1 MDPAGR
7 RRAAA
12 WVAALAVLAGG
23 TAAGRLALEPEASR
37 IGRIRDPS
45 WLPDGKLVRLVS
57 LGQHL
62 TLSDLYWLKCV
73 FYVGEGVLDPYR
85 GWAALYPLAEIV
97 TDLDPRYGY
106 AYQVAGSNLSGLA
119 HRYEESDRL
128 LLKGMRNVPD
138 RWSLPFVYAVN
149 KFLYEG
155 DYAEAAR
162 YARRAAEV
170 GHRPH
175 LALLAANLSL
185 VTDDEHEYRVAAEFL
200 RESIAQADSD
210 ELRRELEQRLVKVTT
225 YEVLSRVEK
234 TVAAFRERHVRLPL
248 ALSELVADGEL
259 AEIPRDPSGGILL
272 YDPSTGA
279 VRSSVL
285 GARSPVRVT
294 RHPR

>member
-1 MDPAGR
+1 VAL
-7 RRAAA
+7 A
-12 WVAALAVLAGG
+12 AALAVLAGG
-23 TAAGRLALEPEASR
+23 AAAGRALLEPEASR

-45 WLPDGKLVRLVS
+45 WLPEGRLVRAGS
-57 LGQHL
+57 LGQRL
-62 TLSDLYWLKCV
+62 TLSDVYWLKCV

-97 TDLDPRYGY
+97 TDLDPRFGY

-119 HRYEESDRL
+119 GRYEESDRL

-155 DYAEAAR
+155 DYLEAAR

-185 VTDDEHEYRVAAEFL
+185 VTDAEQEYQIAAEFL

-210 ELRRELEQRLVKVTT
+210 DLRRQLEERLVKVKT
-225 YEVLSRVEK
+225 YDVLSHVEK
-234 TVAAFRERHVRLPL
+234 AIAAFRDRHIRLPL
-248 ALSELVADGEL
+248 DLSELVAERLIPEL
-259 AEIPRDPSGGILL
+259 PGDPSGGAIL
-272 YDPSTGA
+272 YDGATGA

-285 GARSPVRVT
+285 GARNPLRVT
-294 RHPR
+294 QRPR

>member
-1 MDPAGR
+1 MAL
-7 RRAAA
+7 A
-12 WVAALAVLAGG
+12 AALAVLAGG
-23 TAAGRLALEPEASR
+23 AAAGRALLEPEASR

-45 WLPDGKLVRLVS
+45 WLPEGRLVRAGS
-57 LGQHL
+57 LGQRL
-62 TLSDLYWLKCV
+62 TLSDVYWLKCV

-97 TDLDPRYGY
+97 TDLDPRFGY

-119 HRYEESDRL
+119 GRYEESDRL

-155 DYAEAAR
+155 DYLEAAR

-185 VTDDEHEYRVAAEFL
+185 VTDAEQEYQIAAEFL

-210 ELRRELEQRLVKVTT
+210 DLRRQLEERLVKVKT
-225 YEVLSRVEK
+225 YEVLSHVEK
-234 TVAAFRERHVRLPL
+234 AIAAFRDRHIRLPL
-248 ALSELVADGEL
+248 DLSELVAERLIPEL
-259 AEIPRDPSGGILL
+259 PGDPSGGAIL
-272 YDPSTGA
+272 YDGATGA

-285 GARSPVRVT
+285 GARNPLRVT
-294 RHPR
+294 QRPR

>member
-1 MDPAGR
+1 VAL
-7 RRAAA
+7 A
-12 WVAALAVLAGG
+12 AALAVLAGG
-23 TAAGRLALEPEASR
+23 AAAGRAALEPEASR

-45 WLPDGKLVRLVS
+45 WLPDGRLVRLLS
-57 LGQHL
+57 LGQRL
-62 TLSDLYWLKCV
+62 TLADLDWLKCV
-73 FYVGEGVLDPYR
+73 FYVGEGVLEPYR

-97 TDLDPRYGY
+97 TDLDPRFGY

-119 HRYEESDRL
+119 GRYEESDRL

-155 DYAEAAR
+155 DYPEAAR

-185 VTDDEHEYRVAAEFL
+185 VTDEQQEYRIAAEFL

-210 ELRRELEQRLVKVTT
+210 DLRLQLQERLVKVRT
-225 YEVLSRVEK
+225 YEALSRVEK
-234 TVAAFRERHVRLPL
+234 AVAAFRDSHVRLPL
-248 ALSELVADGEL
+248 SLSELVAEGL
-259 AEIPRDPSGGILL
+259 IPEIPRDPSGGTIL
-272 YDPSTGA
+272 YDSMTGA

-285 GARSPVRVT
+285 GARNPLRVT
-294 RHPR
+294 KQPR

>member
-1 MDPAGR
+1 MAL
-7 RRAAA
+7 A
-12 WVAALAVLAGG
+12 AALAVLAGG
-23 TAAGRLALEPEASR
+23 AAAGRALLEPEASR

-45 WLPDGKLVRLVS
+45 WLPEGRLVRAGS
-57 LGQHL
+57 LGQRL
-62 TLSDLYWLKCV
+62 TLSDVYWLKCV

-97 TDLDPRYGY
+97 TDLDPRFGY

-119 HRYEESDRL
+119 GRYEESDRL

-155 DYAEAAR
+155 DYLEAAR

-185 VTDDEHEYRVAAEFL
+185 VTDAEQEYQIAAEFL

-210 ELRRELEQRLVKVTT
+210 DLRRQLEERLVKVKT
-225 YEVLSRVEK
+225 YEVLSHVEK
-234 TVAAFRERHVRLPL
+234 AIAAFRDRHIRLPL
-248 ALSELVADGEL
+248 DLSELVAEKLIPEL
-259 AEIPRDPSGGILL
+259 PGDPSGGAIL
-272 YDPSTGA
+272 YDGATGA

-285 GARSPVRVT
+285 GARNPLRVT
-294 RHPR
+294 RQPR

>member
-1 MDPAGR
+1 VAL
-7 RRAAA
+7 A
-12 WVAALAVLAGG
+12 AALAVLAGG
-23 TAAGRLALEPEASR
+23 AAAGRALLEPEASR

-45 WLPDGKLVRLVS
+45 WLPEGRLVRAGS
-57 LGQHL
+57 LGQRL
-62 TLSDLYWLKCV
+62 TLSDVYWLKCV

-97 TDLDPRYGY
+97 TDLDPRFGY

-119 HRYEESDRL
+119 GRYEESDRL

-155 DYAEAAR
+155 DYLEAAR

-185 VTDDEHEYRVAAEFL
+185 VTDAEQEYQIAAEFL

-210 ELRRELEQRLVKVTT
+210 DLRRQLEERLVKVKT
-225 YEVLSRVEK
+225 YEVLSHVEK
-234 TVAAFRERHVRLPL
+234 AIAAFRDRHIRLPL
-248 ALSELVADGEL
+248 DLSELVAERLIPEL
-259 AEIPRDPSGGILL
+259 PGDPSGGAIL
-272 YDPSTGA
+272 YDGATGA

-285 GARSPVRVT
+285 GARNPLRVT
-294 RHPR
+294 QRPR

>member
-1 MDPAGR
+1 LALT
-7 RRAAA
+7 
-12 WVAALAVLAGG
+12 AALVTLAGG
-23 TAAGRLALEPEASR
+23 AAASRALLEPEASR

-45 WLPDGKLVRLVS
+45 WLPDGRLVRLIS
-57 LGQHL
+57 LGQRL
-62 TLSDLYWLKCV
+62 ALSDFYWLKCV

-119 HRYEESDRL
+119 GRYQESDRL

-155 DYAEAAR
+155 DFAEAAR
-162 YARRAAEV
+162 YARRAAEI
-170 GHRPH
+170 GRRPH

-185 VTDDEHEYRVAAEFL
+185 VSDEEQEYRLAAEFL
-200 RESIAQADSD
+200 RESIAQADSED
-210 ELRRELEQRLVKVTT
+210 LRRQLEERLVKVRT
-225 YEVLSRVEK
+225 YEVLSRIEK
-234 TVAAFRERHVRLPL
+234 AVRAFRDRHLRLPL
-248 ALSELVADGEL
+248 GLSELAAEGL
-259 AEIPRDPSGGILL
+259 IPEIPRDPAGGTIV
-272 YDPSTGA
+272 YDGATGA

-285 GARSPVRVT
+285 GARHPLRVT
-294 RHPR
+294 GRPR